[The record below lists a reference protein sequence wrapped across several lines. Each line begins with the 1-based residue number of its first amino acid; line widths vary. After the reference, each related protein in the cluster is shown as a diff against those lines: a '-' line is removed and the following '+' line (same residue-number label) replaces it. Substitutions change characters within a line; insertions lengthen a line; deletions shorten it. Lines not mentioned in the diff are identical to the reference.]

1 MNPAGDIDA
10 VLDGWRLPRPRTAAS
25 SAEGYQNTTLFVSCA
40 SGDYVLKIYSNVAE
54 LGHRRFEHEL
64 LAWLLAH
71 AELPF
76 MVPRPVLDAEGD
88 TLRFLHGRPAALF
101 ARIDGEALPKD
112 GGAYVRPAAAALAR
126 LDAVMAELDHFD
138 HRPPRFE
145 GDLGGVHPLVDD
157 IDGAVEDSGLD
168 APQATLL
175 HRALERASELAAPV
189 YASLP
194 RQVIHGD
201 FAFGN
206 TLVKDGVVSGL
217 LDFEHAG
224 IDVRA
229 IDLAAA
235 LYRFPAHE
243 DALGECERFGRA
255 YCAVLPL
262 DVTEVAA
269 LPALLLVRSGVFV
282 AHWVGRYRA
291 GLATIDEVRPRAT
304 RALFTA
310 DWVEE
315 NGTELVH
322 RAMDWIGERV

>member
-1 MNPAGDIDA
+1 MNPPGDLDA
-10 VLDGWRLPRPRTAAS
+10 ILDGWRLPRPRTIAPAR
-25 SAEGYQNTTLFVSCA
+25 EGYQNTTLFVSCA
-40 SGDYVLKIYSNVAE
+40 SGEYVLKIYSNVAD
-54 LGHRRFEHEL
+54 LAHRRFEHEL
-64 LAWLLAH
+64 LARLAL

-76 MVPRPVLDAEGD
+76 GVPRPVPGTDAN
-88 TLRFLHGRPAALF
+88 TLRFVDGRPAVLF
-101 ARIDGEALPKD
+101 ARIEGEALPKD
-112 GGAYVRPAAAALAR
+112 GGAHLQPAAAALAR
-126 LDAVMAELDHFD
+126 LDVVLAELGHFD

-145 GDLGGVHPLVDD
+145 GDLERVHPFVDD
-157 IDGAVEDSGLD
+157 IGEAVEDSGLD
-168 APQATLL
+168 VSQARLL
-175 HRALERASELAAPV
+175 HRAMDRASELAAPV

-194 RQVIHGD
+194 RQVTHGD

-206 TLVKDGVVSGL
+206 TLVKDGVVTGL
-217 LDFEHAG
+217 VDFEHAG

-229 IDLAAA
+229 MDLAAA

-243 DALGECERFGRA
+243 NALGECESFGYA

-262 DVTEVAA
+262 DITEVAA

-291 GLATIDEVRPRAT
+291 GLATIDEVRLRAA

-315 NGTELVH
+315 NGTELVR
-322 RAMDWIGERV
+322 RAMGWIGERV

>member
-10 VLDGWRLPRPRTAAS
+10 LLDGWRLPRPRTVATAVQ
-25 SAEGYQNTTLFVSCA
+25 GYQNTTLFVSCA
-40 SGDYVLKIYSNVAE
+40 SGDYVLKMYSNVAE

-64 LAWLLAH
+64 LARLALV
-71 AELPF
+71 ELPF
-76 MVPRPVLDAEGD
+76 AVPRPVPDAEGD
-88 TLRFLHGRPAALF
+88 TLRSLDGRPAALF
-101 ARIDGEALPKD
+101 TRIEGEAVPKD
-112 GGAYVRPAAAALAR
+112 GGAYVIPAAAALAR
-126 LDAVMAELDHFD
+126 LDTVMAELDQFG

-145 GDLGGVHPLVDD
+145 GDLGRVHPLVDD

-168 APQATLL
+168 ASQTTLL
-175 HRALERASELAAPV
+175 HRALDHASELSAPM

-194 RQVIHGD
+194 RQVTHGD

-206 TLVKDGVVSGL
+206 TLVKDGVVTGL
-217 LDFEHAG
+217 VDFEHAG

-229 IDLAAA
+229 MDLAAA

-243 DALGECERFGRA
+243 DSLGECERFGRA
-255 YCAVLPL
+255 YCAVLLL
-262 DVTEVAA
+262 DVTEIAA

-291 GLATIDEVRPRAT
+291 GLATIDEVRPRAA

-310 DWVEE
+310 GWVEE
-315 NGTELVH
+315 HGAELVR
-322 RAMDWIGERV
+322 RAIGWIGERV

>member
-1 MNPAGDIDA
+1 VNPAGDIDA
-10 VLDGWRLPRPRTAAS
+10 LLDEWRLPRPRSVAQA
-25 SAEGYQNTTLFVSCA
+25 AEGYQNTTLFVSCA
-40 SGDYVLKIYSNVAE
+40 SGDYVLKIYSNIAE

-64 LAWLLAH
+64 LARLGL

-76 MVPRPVLDAEGD
+76 GVPRPIPDAEGD
-88 TLRFLHGRPAALF
+88 TLRSLDGRPAALF
-101 ARIDGEALPKD
+101 GRIEGEALPKD

-126 LDAVMAELDHFD
+126 LDAVLAELNHFG

-145 GDLGGVHPLVDD
+145 GDLGRVHPLVDD
-157 IDGAVEDSGLD
+157 IEGAVEDSGLD
-168 APQATLL
+168 AAQTTLL
-175 HRALERASELAAPV
+175 HSALDRAGELAAPV

-194 RQVIHGD
+194 RQVTHGD

-206 TLVKDGVVSGL
+206 TLVKDGVITGVV
-217 LDFEHAG
+217 DFEHAG

-229 IDLAAA
+229 MDLAAA

-243 DALGECERFGRA
+243 DSLGECERFGRA
-255 YCAVLPL
+255 YCEVLLL

-291 GLATIDEVRPRAT
+291 GLATIDEVRPRVA

-310 DWVEE
+310 GWVEE
-315 NGTELVH
+315 KAAELVH
-322 RAMDWIGERV
+322 RAMDWIGERL